1 MALGVLSLSCAT
13 SLNRQ
18 VTRLQTPLQIRLWL
32 SRGISKRH
40 YPPPFNMFPLESSIS
55 ALQISEVPGT
65 LLNLSI
71 MIYLIGFGLYL
82 LYSWLNNVQDGATD
96 NRNVFIFFVVTVGLF
111 AAYYQCFS
119 IARILDASRTRRDFN
134 LVPSKDFVKPK
145 LRKNLEVML
154 SALQAIQQLSD
165 NPEDETE
172 YQNLERVSRNFLQ
185 EMEQDRTLSEQN
197 LDPSQRQAK
206 PRLGL
211 HSLESQT
218 VPVELERIITL
229 AATLRDTLLS
239 ARRPETEEK
248 SGTEAK
254 DTSVS
259 MAEEDMKPV
268 AKDNST
274 EVNTKPVVE
283 ANTNPVA
290 GVNTK
295 SVVQQNSK
303 QATEE
308 VPPSATEGTPQTTA
322 EKVGETGVE
331 AELSK
336 FLLRAANRFT

>member
-82 LYSWLNNVQDGATD
+82 LYSWLNNIPDGATD

-111 AAYYQCFS
+111 ATYYQCFS
-119 IARILDASRTRRDFN
+119 IARILDASRTRHDFD
-134 LVPSKDFVKPK
+134 LIPSKDFVKPK
-145 LRKNLEVML
+145 PRKNLEVML

-165 NPEDETE
+165 NPEDEAE
-172 YQNLERVSRNFLQ
+172 YQNLERASRNLIQ
-185 EMEQDRTLSEQN
+185 EMKQDEDWLGQSIDRSLEWQTAPVEQQRLVILARTLQN
-197 LDPSQRQAK
+197 ML
-206 PRLGL
+206 L
-211 HSLESQT
+211 H
-218 VPVELERIITL
+218 
-229 AATLRDTLLS
+229 

-248 SGTEAK
+248 SGMEPK

-259 MAEEDMKPV
+259 MAEEGIET
-268 AKDNST
+268 S
-274 EVNTKPVVE
+274 
-283 ANTNPVA
+283 
-290 GVNTK
+290 G
-295 SVVQQNSK
+295 
-303 QATEE
+303 
-308 VPPSATEGTPQTTA
+308 EG
-322 EKVGETGVE
+322 
-331 AELSK
+331 
-336 FLLRAANRFT
+336 